1 MRRTAAEI
9 ARALRASFT
18 GATAG
23 AYVPAIEND
32 SAWRRHAAATAAL
45 AVCAAI
51 VEFFSR
57 SGDSWRAS
65 LLTVVAL
72 MLAWTLS
79 GRASRRALAERFR
92 IEPRRFLLCV
102 ELAAAIA
109 LGRALLESALVHAL
123 RVDPD
128 PARWITQI
136 VAVLLF
142 LWALGRIGADHS
154 LRVSAALCVPPAP
167 RPANPTNNE

>member
-1 MRRTAAEI
+1 MHQTLLSI
-9 ARALRASFT
+9 ARALRSSFT

-23 AYVPAIEND
+23 AFVPAIED
-32 SAWRRHAAATAAL
+32 DPAWRRHAAATAAL
-45 AVCAAI
+45 GVCAAV
-51 VEFFSR
+51 VEFFAR
-57 SGDSWRAS
+57 SGDSWRAT

-79 GRASRRALAERFR
+79 AQASRHALAERFR

-102 ELAAAIA
+102 ELAAAVA
-109 LGRALLESALVHAL
+109 LGRALLESALVYAL

-128 PARWITQI
+128 SARWFTQI

-142 LWALGRIGADHS
+142 LWVLGRIGADHS
-154 LRVSAALCVPPAP
+154 LRVSAALCVSPTP
-167 RPANPTNNE
+167 RSADPPTNE